1 MDSFKKWW
9 YKDKINSVEKEAK
22 KFFEENSTKYEE
34 YDTKD
39 KFEKEFDKYIN
50 KELPTYLNSN
60 TINSSYKEIKKP
72 LLQQFANN
80 LELEKLKEE
89 LKNKQREVVYRTEY
103 YESYESRRI
112 REENARNEQNRQN
125 ASRELPNALDII
137 RNNFLSTMKEKI
149 SRTYNIIEKLLNEY
163 SPSSLKTL
171 LQNVT
176 LKEKLKDILIFASKN
191 EIEKILLISYEKCD
205 HFNII
210 LIGKTG
216 IGKSTLINGV
226 FEFPKDG
233 GAKTGDGKP
242 ITQEYEEFISDK
254 RKYLRLIDSRGIE
267 IGENGVDAVFNSTKE
282 LIEKR
287 AREGDPDKLIHC
299 IWYCFRSS
307 DLRFEN
313 IEKETLSLLMS
324 QYNDNKL
331 PIIIVI
337 TQNYDDE
344 KTEIMTKM
352 INEEFQGINK
362 EINIL
367 PVIAED
373 YIQKKKNKV
382 NVIEKEGIDELIKL
396 SLEKSENAKYD
407 AILKSIKEKTI
418 QAFNIKTE
426 EKKNKLKENL
436 KEKAPKVLDENIKED
451 ERLDINISKLSPIFE
466 EAFNSFFEIP
476 NIDEQ
481 NKISIALFLDDVCQW
496 CTSKLDTIIKDLINH
511 NSNELAKELL
521 KEQTNIKTKHNA
533 KSALDNEKT
542 LEQYINESEEYLK
555 NYIIN
560 QVNYLAVKCLINI
573 LSEHLIE
580 MSDTVIKEKFNEIIP
595 ELTNIMAEK
604 LKEKISQKIMQGM
617 VKN

>member
-1 MDSFKKWW
+1 MDSIKRWW
-9 YKDKINSVEKEAK
+9 YKDEINSVEEKAKE
-22 KFFEENSTKYEE
+22 FFKENSTKYKE
-34 YDTKD
+34 YNTRDE
-39 KFEKEFDKYIN
+39 FEKGFDNYIN
-50 KELPTYLNSN
+50 KELPTHLKSDTVNE
-60 TINSSYKEIKKP
+60 SYKEIKEP

-267 IGENGVDAVFNSTKE
+267 MGENGVDAVFNSTKE

-287 AREGDPDKLIHC
+287 ARDGDPDKLIHC

-313 IEKETLSLLMS
+313 IEKETLSLLMN

-337 TQNYDDE
+337 TQNYNDE

-436 KEKAPKVLDENIKED
+436 KEKK
-451 ERLDINISKLSPIFE
+451 
-466 EAFNSFFEIP
+466 
-476 NIDEQ
+476 
-481 NKISIALFLDDVCQW
+481 
-496 CTSKLDTIIKDLINH
+496 
-511 NSNELAKELL
+511 
-521 KEQTNIKTKHNA
+521 
-533 KSALDNEKT
+533 
-542 LEQYINESEEYLK
+542 
-555 NYIIN
+555 
-560 QVNYLAVKCLINI
+560 
-573 LSEHLIE
+573 
-580 MSDTVIKEKFNEIIP
+580 KEKD
-595 ELTNIMAEK
+595 
-604 LKEKISQKIMQGM
+604 
-617 VKN
+617 

>member
-1 MDSFKKWW
+1 MDSIKRWW
-9 YKDKINSVEKEAK
+9 YKDEINSVEEKAKE
-22 KFFEENSTKYEE
+22 FFKENSTKYKE
-34 YDTKD
+34 YNTRDE
-39 KFEKEFDKYIN
+39 FEKGFDNYIN
-50 KELPTYLNSN
+50 KELPTHLKSDTVNE
-60 TINSSYKEIKKP
+60 SYKEIKEP

-267 IGENGVDAVFNSTKE
+267 MGENGW
-282 LIEKR
+282 R
-287 AREGDPDKLIHC
+287 
-299 IWYCFRSS
+299 
-307 DLRFEN
+307 
-313 IEKETLSLLMS
+313 
-324 QYNDNKL
+324 
-331 PIIIVI
+331 
-337 TQNYDDE
+337 
-344 KTEIMTKM
+344 
-352 INEEFQGINK
+352 
-362 EINIL
+362 
-367 PVIAED
+367 
-373 YIQKKKNKV
+373 
-382 NVIEKEGIDELIKL
+382 
-396 SLEKSENAKYD
+396 
-407 AILKSIKEKTI
+407 
-418 QAFNIKTE
+418 
-426 EKKNKLKENL
+426 
-436 KEKAPKVLDENIKED
+436 
-451 ERLDINISKLSPIFE
+451 
-466 EAFNSFFEIP
+466 
-476 NIDEQ
+476 
-481 NKISIALFLDDVCQW
+481 
-496 CTSKLDTIIKDLINH
+496 
-511 NSNELAKELL
+511 
-521 KEQTNIKTKHNA
+521 
-533 KSALDNEKT
+533 
-542 LEQYINESEEYLK
+542 
-555 NYIIN
+555 
-560 QVNYLAVKCLINI
+560 
-573 LSEHLIE
+573 
-580 MSDTVIKEKFNEIIP
+580 
-595 ELTNIMAEK
+595 
-604 LKEKISQKIMQGM
+604 
-617 VKN
+617 